1 MQVLRKILDLTFI
14 KYALVGVLN
23 TFVGLSFIY
32 LFKWWFNFSDI
43 AANALGYFFGFIVSY
58 TLNSRWT
65 FKYGG
70 PDFLAIIKFGC
81 VIIIAYLTNLF
92 TVIALIETYNV
103 NSYLSHAIGVFPY
116 FIISYFL
123 SKSLVFVDR

>member
-1 MQVLRKILDLTFI
+1 MQVLKKILDLTFI

-23 TFVGLSFIY
+23 TFVGLSLIY

-43 AANALGYFFGFIVSY
+43 TANALGYFFGFIVSY

-70 PDFLAIIKFGC
+70 SDFLAIIKFGC
-81 VIIIAYLTNLF
+81 VIIIAYFANLY
-92 TVIALIETYNV
+92 TVIVAIDAYNV
-103 NSYLSHAIGVFPY
+103 NSYLAHAIGVFPY
-116 FIISYFL
+116 FIISYLL
-123 SKSLVFVDR
+123 SKALVFVEK